1 MSRRRRDDAQVSL
14 FPFLSVLACIM
25 GALTLTIGAL
35 AHGQMDSAVEPAS
48 ARQTDNSAQLKR
60 ELELIASESRVLEA
74 RKQLADQIRVQLNL
88 AVNELSKLQAQW
100 AERKKQIQTNAE
112 LKAQLERP
120 LAELKTRITQLE
132 SNLKPRTAK
141 IQELE
146 GELAR
151 RAAPPPEATVEVH
164 PSGSGRDF
172 DPIFV
177 ECRVDGIVLYNEAV
191 PRVVPIAELRTNAG
205 FLEMLQGLSQDP
217 KATLIFLVRSD
228 GISTYFVA
236 RDVARSKNCRNG
248 KLPII
253 GQGEI
258 DLSLVKKQPNVTE
271 PEPAQP

>member
-25 GALTLTIGAL
+25 GALTLMIGASAL
-35 AHGQMDSAVEPAS
+35 GQMDLAAEPAS
-48 ARQTDNSAQLKR
+48 AKPTDNSAPLKR
-60 ELELIASESRVLEA
+60 ELELIASEMRVLEA
-74 RKQLADQIRVQLNL
+74 RKQVADQIHVQLNL

-100 AERKKQIQTNAE
+100 AEQKKQVQTNAE
-112 LKAQLERP
+112 LKAQLERQ

-132 SNLKPRTAK
+132 SNLKQRTAK

-151 RAAPPPEATVEVH
+151 RTAPPPEATVQVR
-164 PSGSGRDF
+164 PSGSGRDL
-172 DPIFV
+172 DPTFI
-177 ECRVDGIVLYNEAV
+177 ECRADGIVLYNHADPRDV
-191 PRVVPIAELRTNAG
+191 PVAELRTNAG

-217 KATLIFLVRSD
+217 KATVIFLVRSD

-248 KLPII
+248 KLPIV

-258 DLSLVKKQPNVTE
+258 DLSLVNKGPHVTE

>member
-25 GALTLTIGAL
+25 GALTLMIGAL
-35 AHGQMDSAVEPAS
+35 ALGQMDRPVGPAS
-48 ARQTDNSAQLKR
+48 ARPTGNSAPLKR
-60 ELELIASESRVLEA
+60 ELEIIASEMRGLEA
-74 RKQLADQIRVQLNL
+74 RKQVADQIHVQLNL
-88 AVNELSKLQAQW
+88 AANELSKLQAQW
-100 AERKKQIQTNAE
+100 AEQKKQNQTNAE
-112 LKAQLERP
+112 QKAQLVRR
-120 LAELKTRITQLE
+120 LAELKTRIAGLE
-132 SNLKPRTAK
+132 SNLQPRTAK
-141 IQELE
+141 IQKLA

-151 RAAPPPEATVEVH
+151 RTAPPPEATIKVR

-191 PRVVPIAELRTNAG
+191 PRVVPIAGLRTNAG
-205 FLEMLQGLSQDP
+205 FREMLEGLSQDP
-217 KATLIFLVRSD
+217 KATVIFLVRSD

-248 KLPII
+248 KLPIV

-258 DLSLVKKQPNVTE
+258 DLSLFKKGPHVTE